1 MHRTQLL
8 FYFSFLVLVAPV
20 WGAPVPSVPSVAA
33 KSYILQDFHSGRV
46 LGEDEAYQRVE
57 PASLTKMMT
66 AYVVFAEVKAGNVK
80 LDEKV
85 LVSERAWRMPGS
97 RMFIEVDKYVSVE
110 DLLKGLIIQSG
121 NDASVALAE
130 YVAGGEDAFAEL
142 MNQHAKRLA
151 MSETHFV
158 NSTGLPDP
166 DHYSTARDMAIL
178 ARALIRDFPEH
189 YPWHAEKEF
198 TYNGINQR
206 NRNKLLWQDESVDGI
221 KTGHTEAAGY
231 CLVATATREGMRLI
245 SVVMGA
251 RSENTRARE
260 SLKLLNYGFRFYETH
275 RLYQREQPLTRVR
288 VWKGAAEDVAVGL
301 TEALYV
307 TVPRGQYEHLEAKM
321 ELDGTI
327 VAPVAPGQRLG
338 SLKMTLDG
346 EDLLQRP
353 MVSLE
358 PVAEG
363 SLWRQLVDHVML
375 MWQ

>member
-8 FYFSFLVLVAPV
+8 FYFSFVMLVAPA
-20 WGAPVPSVPSVAA
+20 WGAPVPSVPGLAA
-33 KSYILQDFHSGRV
+33 KSYILQDFDSGHV
-46 LGEDEAYQRVE
+46 LGEDQADQRVE

-66 AYVVFAEVKAGNVK
+66 AYVVFAEIKAGNIK
-80 LDEKV
+80 LGDKV
-85 LVSERAWRMPGS
+85 LVSEKAWRMPGS

-130 YVAGGEDAFAEL
+130 YVAGGEDAFAQL
-142 MNQHAKRLA
+142 MNQHVKRLA
-151 MSETHFV
+151 MSGTHFV

-166 DHYSTARDMAIL
+166 NHHTTARDMAIL

-189 YPWHAEKEF
+189 YPWHADKEF
-198 TYNGINQR
+198 TYNGITQQ
-206 NRNKLLWQDESVDGI
+206 NRNTLLWRDESVDGI

-231 CLVATATREGMRLI
+231 CLVATAKRDDMRLI
-245 SVVMGA
+245 SVLMGA
-251 RSENTRARE
+251 RGENSRASA

-275 RLYQREQPLTRVR
+275 RLYQREQPLTQVR

-307 TVPRGQYEHLEAKM
+307 TVPRGKYEHLEANM
-321 ELDGTI
+321 ELDRTI
-327 VAPVAPGQRLG
+327 VAPVEAGQRLG

-346 EDLLQRP
+346 EELLQRP
-353 MVSLE
+353 MVSLQA
-358 PVAEG
+358 VAEG
-363 SLWRQLVDHVML
+363 GLWRQLVDHVML

>member
-8 FYFSFLVLVAPV
+8 FYFALLMSVAPA
-20 WGAPVPSVPSVAA
+20 WCAPVPSVPSVAA
-33 KSYILQDFHSGRV
+33 TSYLLQDFDSGHV
-46 LGEDEAYQRVE
+46 LGEDQADQRAE

-66 AYVVFAEVKAGNVK
+66 AYVVFDEIKADNVK
-80 LDEKV
+80 LDDKV
-85 LVSERAWRMPGS
+85 LVSEKAWRMPGS
-97 RMFIEVDKYVSVE
+97 RMFIEVDKYVLVE

-130 YVAGGEDAFAEL
+130 HVAGGEEAFAEL

-151 MSETHFV
+151 MRETHFV
-158 NSTGLPDP
+158 NSTGLPDEN
-166 DHYSTARDMAIL
+166 HYTTARDMAVL

-189 YPWHAEKEF
+189 YPWHADKEF
-198 TYNGINQR
+198 TYNGITQHNR
-206 NRNKLLWQDESVDGI
+206 NRLLWRDESVDGV

-231 CLVATATREGMRLI
+231 CLVATAKREDMRLI
-245 SVVMGA
+245 SVLMGA
-251 RSENTRARE
+251 RSENARASA

-275 RLYQREQPLTRVR
+275 GLYQREQPLTRVR
-288 VWKGAAEDVAVGL
+288 VWKGAAEDAAVGL

-307 TVPRGQYEHLEAKM
+307 TVPRGQYEHLEANM
-321 ELDGTI
+321 ELDGSI
-327 VAPVAPGQRLG
+327 VAPVEPGQRLG
-338 SLKMTLDG
+338 SVKITLGG
-346 EDLLQRP
+346 EELLQRP